1 MHHKLS
7 LLTLKTMANIEFKTG
22 VIRPVECMREGWELI
37 KDQYW
42 LFFAITLVG
51 MLIAGVVPFGILL
64 GAMFCGIY
72 YCLFQKISGHRMTF
86 EGLFKGFDYLVP
98 SLIATLVFIIPAI
111 ILGVLAYIPLIMMQI
126 SMMNSKNP
134 NPNEI
139 FAYFGF
145 FAVEM
150 VALWLVLGT
159 IHAFLLFA
167 YPLIIEY
174 KLSGIEAFKLSA
186 KAVWKNLGGVV
197 GFIAL
202 EVALVIVGYLLCF
215 VGVYLTLP
223 LMFAG
228 ALVAYRKVFPP
239 LNSENFNV
247 PPPPSAFQGAG
258 SYNQRI

>member
-1 MHHKLS
+1 MS
-7 LLTLKTMANIEFKTG
+7 NIEFRTG
-22 VIRPVECMREGWELI
+22 VIRPVECMREGWDLI

-51 MLIAGVVPFGILL
+51 MLIAGIVPLGILL

-72 YCLFQKISGHRMTF
+72 YCLFQKMNGQRMTF
-86 EGLFKGFDYLVP
+86 EGLFKGFDYFVP
-98 SLIATLVFIIPAI
+98 GLIASLVLIVPAL
-111 ILGVLAYIPLIMMQI
+111 ILGILAYIPLIMIQI

-134 NPNEI
+134 NPDEI
-139 FAYFGF
+139 FAYLGF
-145 FAVEM
+145 FAFEM
-150 VALWLVLGT
+150 LALWLILGS
-159 IHAFLLFA
+159 IHAFLFFA
-167 YPLIIEY
+167 YPLIVEH

-202 EVALVIVGYLLCF
+202 EVVLVIIGYLLCI

-239 LNSENFNV
+239 LGANNFNA

>member
-1 MHHKLS
+1 
-7 LLTLKTMANIEFKTG
+7 MANIEFKTG

-51 MLIAGVVPFGILL
+51 MIIASVIPFGILL

-72 YCLFQKISGHRMTF
+72 YCLFQKMNGQPMTF
-86 EGLFKGFDYLVP
+86 EGLFKGFDYFVP
-98 SLIATLVFIIPAI
+98 GLIATLVLIVPAV
-111 ILGVLAYIPLIMMQI
+111 ILGILAYIPLIMMQI
-126 SMMNSKNP
+126 SMMKSKNP
-134 NPNEI
+134 NPDDI
-139 FAYFGF
+139 FAYLAF

-150 VALWLVLGT
+150 IVLWLVLGS
-159 IHAFLLFA
+159 IHAFLFFA
-167 YPLIIEY
+167 FPLIVEH
-174 KLSGIEAFKLSA
+174 KLSGMEAFKLSA

-202 EVALVIVGYLLCF
+202 EVVLIFIGYLLCF

-223 LMFAG
+223 LMYAG

-239 LNSENFNV
+239 LESGNFNA
-247 PPPPSAFQGAG
+247 PPPPSAFQDAG

>member
-1 MHHKLS
+1 MP
-7 LLTLKTMANIEFKTG
+7 NIEFKTG
-22 VIRPVECMREGWELI
+22 VIRPIECMREGWELI

-51 MLIAGVVPFGILL
+51 MLIAGVIPFGILL

-72 YCLFQKISGHRMTF
+72 YCLFQKMNGQPIKF
-86 EGLFKGFDYLVP
+86 EGLFKGFDYLIP
-98 SLIATLVFIIPAI
+98 GLIATLVLIVPAV
-111 ILGVLAYIPLIMMQI
+111 ILGILAYIPLIMMQI
-126 SMMNSKNP
+126 SMMKSKNP
-134 NPNEI
+134 NPSEMI
-139 FAYFGF
+139 AYFSF

-150 VALWLVLGT
+150 IVLWLVLGS
-159 IHAFLLFA
+159 IHAFLFFA
-167 YPLIIEY
+167 YPLIVEY
-174 KLSGIEAFKLSA
+174 KLSGFEAFKLSA

-202 EVALVIVGYLLCF
+202 EVVLIFFGYLLCF

-239 LNSENFNV
+239 HHSGNFDV

>member
-1 MHHKLS
+1 MS
-7 LLTLKTMANIEFKTG
+7 NIEFRTG
-22 VIRPVECMREGWELI
+22 VIRPVECLRKGWDLI

-51 MLIAGVVPFGILL
+51 MLIAGIVPLGILL

-72 YCLFQKISGHRMTF
+72 YCLFQKMNGQRMTF
-86 EGLFKGFDYLVP
+86 EGLFKGFDYFVP
-98 SLIATLVFIIPAI
+98 GLIATLVLIIPAV
-111 ILGVLAYIPLIMMQI
+111 ILGVLAYIPLIMMQL
-126 SMMNSKNP
+126 SMMKSKNP
-134 NPNEI
+134 NPDEM
-139 FAYFGF
+139 FAYLGF

-150 VALWLVLGT
+150 VVLCLVLGT
-159 IHAFLLFA
+159 IHAFLFFA
-167 YPLIIEY
+167 YPLIVEY
-174 KLSGIEAFKLSA
+174 KLSGMEAFKLSA

-202 EVALVIVGYLLCF
+202 EVVLVIIGYLLCI

-239 LNSENFNV
+239 SGANNFNA
-247 PPPPSAFQGAG
+247 PPPPSAFHGAG
-258 SYNQRI
+258 SYNQKI